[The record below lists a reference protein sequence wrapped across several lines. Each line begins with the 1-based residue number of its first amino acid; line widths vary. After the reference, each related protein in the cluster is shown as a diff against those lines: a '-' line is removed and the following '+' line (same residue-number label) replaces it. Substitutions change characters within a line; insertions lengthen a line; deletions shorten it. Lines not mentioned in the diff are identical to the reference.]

1 MQPWVRKE
9 NDHTYDNDDDNAIG
23 IIDDTINF
31 NNTSKM
37 RHKLLKKNK
46 IDGKWKKLAVVD
58 WRTKH
63 VIIHLIA
70 SGLSPAHN

>member
-9 NDHTYDNDDDNAIG
+9 NDHTYDNDDDNDDDNAIG

-58 WRTKH
+58 WRK
-63 VIIHLIA
+63 
-70 SGLSPAHN
+70 SM

>member
-23 IIDDTINF
+23 IIDDTISF

-46 IDGKWKKLAVVD
+46 IDGKF
-58 WRTKH
+58 
-63 VIIHLIA
+63 
-70 SGLSPAHN
+70 

>member
-9 NDHTYDNDDDNAIG
+9 NDHIYDNDDDNAIG

-37 RHKLLKKNK
+37 RLKLLKK
-46 IDGKWKKLAVVD
+46 I
-58 WRTKH
+58 R
-63 VIIHLIA
+63 
-70 SGLSPAHN
+70 